1 MTINH
6 NGHTVTFFASGRIA
20 VDGKMISQMNIK
32 NQIDRVVSAQG
43 LSRADAADQVRGRVY
58 DARQYL
64 TGRAV
69 R

>member
-1 MTINH
+1 
-6 NGHTVTFFASGRIA
+6 
-20 VDGKMISQMNIK
+20 MNIK